1 MAAALHGQSGVNQ
14 MTMEQE
20 MPTPQKDTAAAR
32 PAPALRWLASVLRA
46 SVEPV
51 PALPFERGNRRRPA
65 AFSPLTPSRSGAVA
79 AR

>member
-1 MAAALHGQSGVNQ
+1 
-14 MTMEQE
+14 
-20 MPTPQKDTAAAR
+20 MPTPQKDTAAAAAR

-46 SVEPV
+46 SVEPM

-65 AFSPLTPSRSGAVA
+65 TLSPLTPSRAGAVA